1 MLRARSIVS
10 RTERRPMS
18 RLGSSCAKSASSGP
32 AAARTRGDAPPLAV
46 MAFLA
51 SERLSAIASRM
62 LSGVALGSGG
72 ASATAGLRVTGFGV
86 DLVRRRAGE
95 AVGEDVV
102 VGERREVGNAVGEG
116 ERRREVAGDGGARRD
131 VEGLLCVL
139 DCGFGDEGCGRRDIE
154 QNTGDDGDEDD
165 EDEDEG
171 TADSC

>member
-1 MLRARSIVS
+1 M
-10 RTERRPMS
+10 
-18 RLGSSCAKSASSGP
+18 
-32 AAARTRGDAPPLAV
+32 
-46 MAFLA
+46 
-51 SERLSAIASRM
+51 
-62 LSGVALGSGG
+62 GSGG
-72 ASATAGLRVTGFGV
+72 ASATTGLRVTGFGV

-95 AVGEDVV
+95 AVREDVV

-139 DCGFGDEGCGRRDIE
+139 DCGFGDESCGRRDIE
-154 QNTGDDGDEDD
+154 QNTGDDGDGDD